1 MAKKSVAK
9 NYMYNLVYQVL
20 IVILPIITAP
30 YLSRVLGAT
39 KIGIY
44 TYTYNIVSYFM
55 LFGSLGVALYGKR
68 EIAYVQDDKKK
79 RTQLFWEILVVKF
92 ITVTIA
98 TAIYVLVFIVLG
110 KEYNIFYTILLFEL
124 LSTAVD
130 ITWFFQG
137 LEDFKKTV
145 TRNVIVRLV
154 AVTCIFVFVKKP
166 EDILKY
172 TLIYS
177 LGNFLGNLSL
187 WVYVPKFIKGEKVSS
202 LDLKRHIV
210 PLLVLFLPQITDKI
224 YNMMDTTMLGTMIKD
239 KSEVGYYEQAQKII
253 RILNTVVASL
263 GIVMVP
269 RMSNLFVSGGKDAVQ
284 DVLKK
289 SFRYVF
295 FISIPI
301 VFGLLVVVDDFIPI
315 FYGPSYERTILIIKM
330 LSLVIFLMGIE
341 NVIGSQYL
349 IPTKQ
354 QKKYTISVL
363 VGLITNIILNY
374 FLIKNFLALGAAI
387 ATVLSQVI
395 VDAIQ
400 LASVKNEM
408 SLKEMFKPVIKYL
421 IFGLVMYLICI
432 GVKYLSHRF
441 IILSKEIYTDIA
453 TVVLQIIIGAISYI
467 LLLIGTKDELV
478 TPVINKV
485 LNKINKK
492 VKEGE

>member
-98 TAIYVLVFIVLG
+98 TAVYVLVFIVLG

-154 AVTCIFVFVKKP
+154 AVTCIFIFVKKP

-177 LGNFLGNLSL
+177 LGNSL
-187 WVYVPKFIKGEKVSS
+187 
-202 LDLKRHIV
+202 L
-210 PLLVLFLPQITDKI
+210 
-224 YNMMDTTMLGTMIKD
+224 N
-239 KSEVGYYEQAQKII
+239 
-253 RILNTVVASL
+253 RI
-263 GIVMVP
+263 
-269 RMSNLFVSGGKDAVQ
+269 
-284 DVLKK
+284 
-289 SFRYVF
+289 
-295 FISIPI
+295 
-301 VFGLLVVVDDFIPI
+301 
-315 FYGPSYERTILIIKM
+315 
-330 LSLVIFLMGIE
+330 
-341 NVIGSQYL
+341 
-349 IPTKQ
+349 
-354 QKKYTISVL
+354 
-363 VGLITNIILNY
+363 
-374 FLIKNFLALGAAI
+374 
-387 ATVLSQVI
+387 
-395 VDAIQ
+395 
-400 LASVKNEM
+400 
-408 SLKEMFKPVIKYL
+408 
-421 IFGLVMYLICI
+421 
-432 GVKYLSHRF
+432 
-441 IILSKEIYTDIA
+441 
-453 TVVLQIIIGAISYI
+453 
-467 LLLIGTKDELV
+467 
-478 TPVINKV
+478 
-485 LNKINKK
+485 
-492 VKEGE
+492 